1 MEVKIGVQN
10 ASRELSIYTS
20 LDADELQEAVE
31 VAVSSG
37 GVLPRSGPPGCRS
50 ASPGGSKASNEK
62 RTLILET
69 RLEPGRVLDGFTI
82 GDCVHD
88 GGMGF
93 IYRVTGP
100 QADFQ
105 VR

>member
-37 GVLPRSGPPGCRS
+37 GVLALSDTKGRRIVVP
-50 ASPGGSKASNEK
+50 AA
-62 RTLILET
+62 TLAYVDISQPVAGT
-69 RLEPGRVLDGFTI
+69 VGF
-82 GDCVHD
+82 
-88 GGMGF
+88 
-93 IYRVTGP
+93 R
-100 QADFQ
+100 
-105 VR
+105 